1 MDDFQVLARWLKSSA
16 DELELRAARA
26 QLSPLL
32 LSVGRHMETA
42 SDDPEG
48 CRHVLVYLRCLYLEL
63 ERLDEMA
70 VKRLR
75 SLSKDDRLRAISTSG
90 G

>member
-26 QLSPLL
+26 QLRPLL
-32 LSVGRHMETA
+32 LSVGSHMETV

-63 ERLDEMA
+63 EQLDELGA
-70 VKRLR
+70 KRLR
-75 SLSKDDRLRAISTSG
+75 SLSRDDRLGTVSTLG